1 MQENTNEPTEVSTD
15 RSAHT
20 HRQGVL
26 LVNLGTPD
34 QPDTA
39 AVRRYLAEFLSD
51 PTLIPMPTGLKW
63 MNKPLGYMIA
73 LFRAPSSARMYQ
85 TIWTDQGSPLKIITE
100 DQVQTLEKLLPGRRV
115 FYAMRYGTPSIRFA
129 LNEIVDSGIED
140 LIVMPMYPQF
150 SGPTTGSALCV
161 LYHELERLGLPLAI
175 TIRTQWYDD
184 AGYIHAQ
191 AELIHQYATD
201 QDLSPED
208 THLLFSAHSLPV
220 SFIRGGDPY
229 QKHIIRT
236 IELVKQRLGW
246 PEESVSL
253 GYQSRLGP
261 VEWLGPG
268 TDHVLETLAKEGSK
282 NVLVCPISF
291 TADCLESLE
300 EINVRYREH
309 FEKIGGTMH
318 VCPALNTFP
327 PFMNALKDVVLN
339 GPRSISTWNQKTTP
353 LFEEPQTPADD
364 PDIASL
370 VMVGVSLPGRLGQ
383 GAGPVLHYTN
393 SEGLRE
399 VKRSQCEV
407 PDLLRAIHD
416 ETDFRE
422 AWIWNTCQRF
432 EFYGWFNGAHP
443 TEELRLRAL
452 QTSKKKLFGE
462 TASSGLA
469 VNVLRG
475 ADAYHQL
482 LRTATGLNSSLP
494 GERDIREQL
503 LAAHRLA
510 RCAGTAGPLAQKLL
524 SDVLK
529 VEREL
534 RSKTRWKQ
542 YDPDYCYA
550 ALSRKLNSIDLD
562 LSDCRG
568 VVIGGSTTSASVLHT
583 FIDKFDI
590 PSRKLTLLYRG
601 HKKGGQIK
609 LLRKAIGQGHRIRV
623 QTYHEQVVTDSIAQA
638 DLVVFGI
645 DREEPVIDA
654 KQLARCRDF
663 STHPLWVIDF
673 NMFGSTSGLDT
684 IEGVHLILADELE
697 AEVSAYA
704 DELCSSEQ
712 FNEAVNEVDRF
723 IFDHVRAT
731 VPQDTSIVSK
741 DRKLIGEDKQ
751 FASESAE
758 LMDVSD
764 LDHIRAVDRA
774 ETGSLSS

>member
-1 MQENTNEPTEVSTD
+1 MQENKNEPAEVSAD
-15 RSAHT
+15 RSVHA
-20 HRQGVL
+20 HRQGVML
-26 LVNLGTPD
+26 MNLGTPD

-51 PTLIPMPTGLKW
+51 PSLIRMPTGLKW
-63 MNKPLGYMIA
+63 MNKPLGYLIA

-100 DQVQTLEKLLPGRRV
+100 DQVCALEKMLPGRRV
-115 FYAMRYGTPSIRFA
+115 FYAMRYGSPSIRDT

-150 SGPTTGSALCV
+150 SDPTTGSALGV
-161 LYHELERLGLPLAI
+161 LYQELEQLGLPLAI

-191 AELIHQYATD
+191 AELIHQYATE
-201 QDLSPED
+201 QELSPED

-220 SFIRGGDPY
+220 SFIRRGDPY
-229 QKHIIRT
+229 QKHMVRT

-246 PEESVSL
+246 PEDRLSL

-261 VEWLGPG
+261 VEWLGPA
-268 TDHVLETLAKEGSK
+268 TDHVLTTLANEGSK

-291 TADCLESLE
+291 TTDCLESLE
-300 EINVRYREH
+300 EINVRYREQ
-309 FEKIGGTMH
+309 FEQLGGTMH

-327 PFMNALKDVVLN
+327 PFMTALKDVVLN
-339 GPRSISTWNQKTTP
+339 GPRSISNWSQKTTP
-353 LFEEPQTPADD
+353 LFEEPPAPADD

-383 GAGPVLHYTN
+383 GAGPKLHYTN
-393 SEGLRE
+393 SEGLRG

-407 PDLLRAIHD
+407 PNLLRAIHD

-422 AWIWNTCQRF
+422 AWLWNTCHRF

-452 QTSKKKLFGE
+452 QASKKQLFGE
-462 TASSGLA
+462 AASKKLA

-482 LRTATGLNSSLP
+482 LRTAAGLNSSLP

-524 SDVLK
+524 SDVLEI
-529 VEREL
+529 EREL
-534 RSKTRWKQ
+534 RSKTGWEK

-562 LSDCRG
+562 LSDCRV

-583 FIDKFDI
+583 FIEKFNI
-590 PSRKLTLLYRG
+590 PSQKLTLLYRG
-601 HKKGGQIK
+601 HNKGGQIK
-609 LLRKAIGQGHRIRV
+609 LLRKAIGQGRRIRV
-623 QTYHEQVVTDSIAQA
+623 QAYHEQIVTDSITQA

-645 DREEPVIDA
+645 DRVEPVIDA
-654 KQLARCRDF
+654 KQLAQCRDF
-663 STHPLWVIDF
+663 SKRPLWVIDF
-673 NMFGSTSGLDT
+673 NMFGSTSGLDA
-684 IEGVHLILADELE
+684 IDGVHLILADELE

-704 DELCSSEQ
+704 DELCNSEQ
-712 FNEAVNEVDRF
+712 FNQVVNEVDRF
-723 IFDHVRAT
+723 IYDHVRAT
-731 VPQDTSIVSK
+731 VPQDTSIFSK
-741 DRKLIGEDKQ
+741 DLKIVGEYKSIPSR
-751 FASESAE
+751 AA
-758 LMDVSD
+758 
-764 LDHIRAVDRA
+764 DHVG
-774 ETGSLSS
+774 TGSLSS